1 MKDKQALQ
9 IMALA
14 AVCQAAWLVQQI
26 ARNGTCD
33 EDSMRCLLQ
42 GIMVTDPDHAS
53 AVYPNKHLLHEGYKS
68 LVEQLGNNRNPKN
81 VELTRYVVGMV
92 ALERKLSSKR
102 RVLSLMGDRVNQ
114 VKRQAFHFDLLAD
127 NVLSNIAS
135 IYSDHISNLGPRI
148 QVSGA
153 PLYLQQPQIQHKI
166 RALLLSGIRAAVLWR
181 QLGGRRRQ
189 ILFFRKKVIAAAEA
203 ALRQL

>member
-1 MKDKQALQ
+1 M
-9 IMALA
+9 
-14 AVCQAAWLVQQI
+14 
-26 ARNGTCD
+26 
-33 EDSMRCLLQ
+33 
-42 GIMVTDPDHAS
+42 
-53 AVYPNKHLLHEGYKS
+53 
-68 LVEQLGNNRNPKN
+68 
-81 VELTRYVVGMV
+81 ELTRYVIGMI
-92 ALERKLSSKR
+92 ALERKLSGKR
-102 RVLSLMGDRVNQ
+102 RVLSMLGERIGQ

-127 NVLSNIAS
+127 TVLSNMAG

-153 PLYLQQPQIQHKI
+153 PLYLQQPQVQHKI
-166 RALLLSGIRAAVLWR
+166 RALLLAGIRACVLWR

>member
-26 ARNGTCD
+26 ARNGSCD

-53 AVYPNKHLLHEGYKS
+53 SVYPNRHLLREGYKS

-81 VELTRYVVGMV
+81 IELTRYVVGMV
-92 ALERKLSSKR
+92 ALERKLSNKR
-102 RVLSLMGDRVNQ
+102 RVLSLMGDRVGQ

-127 NVLSNIAS
+127 NVMSNIAS

-166 RALLLSGIRAAVLWR
+166 RALLLAGIRAAVLWR

-189 ILFFRKKVIAAAEA
+189 ILFFRKRVIAAAEA

>member
-203 ALRQL
+203 ALRQI

>member
-1 MKDKQALQ
+1 MKDKQAMQ

-14 AVCQAAWLVQQI
+14 AVCQSAWLVQQV
-26 ARNGTCD
+26 ARNGSCD

-42 GIMVTDPDHAS
+42 GILITDPDHAKS
-53 AVYPNKHLLHEGYKS
+53 VYPEQRLLRDGYKS

-81 VELTRYVVGMV
+81 MELTRYVIGMV
-92 ALERKLSSKR
+92 ALERKLSGKR
-102 RVLSLMGDRVNQ
+102 RVLSMLSERIGQ

-127 NVLSNIAS
+127 TVLNNMAG

-153 PLYLQQPQIQHKI
+153 PLYLQQPQVQHKI
-166 RALLLSGIRAAVLWR
+166 RALLLAGIRACVLWR

-189 ILFFRKKVIAAAEA
+189 ILFFRTESVEE
-203 ALRQL
+203 

>member
-1 MKDKQALQ
+1 MQNKQAMQ
-9 IMALA
+9 TMALA
-14 AVCQAAWLVQQI
+14 AVCQAAWLVQHV
-26 ARNGTCD
+26 ARNGSCD

-42 GIMVTDPDHAS
+42 GILITDPDHAG
-53 AVYPNKHLLHEGYKS
+53 AFYQDHRLLREGYKS

-81 VELTRYVVGMV
+81 MELTRYVIGMI
-92 ALERKLSSKR
+92 ALERKLSGKR
-102 RVLSLMGDRVNQ
+102 RVLSMLGERIGQ

-127 NVLSNIAS
+127 TVLSNMAG

-153 PLYLQQPQIQHKI
+153 PLYLQQPQVQHKI
-166 RALLLSGIRAAVLWR
+166 RALLLAGIRACVLWR